1 MSEIPDSAK
10 AAFETAN
17 EMMDSIR
24 TIKGQPYAHTV
35 EVALTMMKIRDL
47 MGTLLIGLEDAEVMS
62 EESAE
67 RLFDL
72 MGHMSAKV
80 IGLTRMTW
88 DQSEPTTA
96 QADEIMRWAERLR
109 EYEDRGAEAIL
120 KHKGDDE

>member
-1 MSEIPDSAK
+1 MSEIPASAQ

-24 TIKGQPYAHTV
+24 SIKGQPYAFTV
-35 EVALTMMKIRDL
+35 EVALNMMKIRDL
-47 MGTLLIGLEDAEVMS
+47 TGALLIGLEDAEVMS

-67 RLFDL
+67 KLFDL
-72 MGHMSAKV
+72 IGHMSAKV

-96 QADEIMRWAERLR
+96 QADEIMKWAERLR
-109 EYEDRGAEAIL
+109 EMEDRGAQEVM
-120 KHKGDDE
+120 KHLGEDE

>member
-1 MSEIPDSAK
+1 MSEIPESAK

-35 EVALTMMKIRDL
+35 EVALTMMKVRDL
-47 MGTLLIGLEDAEVMS
+47 FGTLLIGLEESEVMS

-80 IGLTRMTW
+80 IGLTRMAW
-88 DQSEPTTA
+88 DQSEPTTE

-120 KHKGDDE
+120 KHQGDDE